1 MRSRELNVRQV
12 LTKVALGEGDAGI
25 VYRTDA
31 LTMPDKVQV
40 IEIPSALNV
49 VAEYPI
55 AALKAAP
62 RPDLARELVKL
73 VLSKEGEKVLS
84 AAGFNAAEA
93 QAKK

>member
-1 MRSRELNVRQV
+1 MY
-12 LTKVALGEGDAGI
+12 K
-25 VYRTDA
+25 TDA

-40 IEIPSALNV
+40 IEIPSAINV

-62 RPDLARELVKL
+62 HAELARDFVKL
-73 VLSKEGEKVLS
+73 VLSKEGEKVLT
-84 AAGFNAAEA
+84 AAGFDTALA